1 MKKISSY
8 KQLGLKNWKKLT
20 NFLILQTHIY
30 PKKNSFQSLVSRF
43 SQNKRQFIIGHE
55 TSLETEKNCK
65 KIKKNSFNFRHFCH
79 ISQQKNASYSQ
90 NCNQLLPKK
99 LLK

>member
-30 PKKNSFQSLVSRF
+30 PKKNSFQPLVSRF

-55 TSLETEKNCK
+55 TSLETAK
-65 KIKKNSFNFRHFCH
+65 KLRKIVSIFAIFCH